1 MRAIEYGQQQYG
13 GYSLQ
18 DTETNIFV
26 FNDEINVVKEGE
38 INPNIPQDDYV
49 FMEIEIENQLALKK
63 EGLIMSQ
70 TEFDYIKD
78 SGIIDIEKV
87 ISNIQFSYHENVVL
101 TDVYQINHH
110 YFIQLPIDITG
121 IILNGEE
128 QILYANTKTKPAKP
142 TLNTILKDKKM
153 TVVLFISTD
162 GAQLERAY
170 QSIDSLYENEIVLFI
185 EKNEGVNIFGSVV
198 RVKTGS
204 NINSLGMFPYKD
216 LSKIVKIYNT
226 DIGSASFEEI
236 LKEHLEDKTEKI
248 YLVKEVF
255 GFYDKVTSFGT
266 NLGLKAIKEAA
277 EKLSLAMDE
286 LKIDEKKWKYYNK
299 DGTVVE
305 NPDLLLPGLSLIKQA
320 NAQQKKELNSSKLN
334 ALAIA
339 HIEKLESTLK
349 NQLIHNN
356 EVESNGNFTK
366 EKAFKKII
374 KLVLNVLQEAKYFFK
389 NPLRKEFEL
398 AEDVFVIYN
407 AFIVGLLNGLT
418 EAIKGLLDLIA
429 LICKGILELK
439 ETQNKIA
446 GGDFS
451 YMSLFFEMLENLLET
466 FTNLFSKKNLEAIFE
481 FVNACMFF
489 GLSFPKLFLN
499 WLTQDGK
506 TITSDAIGYYL
517 GYIIGMIVEMV
528 LEALLFGA
536 GTVAKAVNEVWR
548 SFADLFVNF
557 SKAINYIAKKS
568 TTSIDKIMAIFA
580 FIRQKSK
587 NIKPLLDDFLTF
599 LKSVFARAQ
608 DFLTTFPKA
617 VRETYQ
623 KFGVEIREVPK
634 SPVLFTGI
642 PVKVSDDVYVLIKEG
657 KEIFRGTKEEVEAI
671 AKKLKGMSDDV
682 AEKYLDDLEE
692 AIKIIRK
699 GELPKATNQRLKIFA
714 NEFLESIPRMK
725 DRKGAVCA
733 IQYKGEVF
741 YGRSFKGL
749 ERGVFPDL
757 HPLLDAWV
765 RKRWKEMEL
774 GKVTRL
780 WQHGKCAEVDALN
793 QLLYSLENQFG
804 KLNLDKVKNLLDK
817 NAISK
822 ALDVSKNIKLHG
834 EFKEACKSCNP
845 MLEYFNIIEDLTEL
859 KI

>member
-1 MRAIEYGQQQYG
+1 MRAIEYGLQQYG

-110 YFIQLPIDITG
+110 YFIQLTIDITG

-277 EKLSLAMDE
+277 EKLSVAMDE

-349 NQLIHNN
+349 NQLINNN

-389 NPLRKEFEL
+389 NPLGKEFEL

-599 LKSVFARAQ
+599 LKSIFAELKSFIILRTVNGTFRLELIPIQSFVETVLKLVKTKWVNDLNKVGLQIAKAENEIYVFVH
-608 DFLTTFPKA
+608 KG
-617 VRETYQ
+617 E
-623 KFGVEIREVPK
+623 
-634 SPVLFTGI
+634 
-642 PVKVSDDVYVLIKEG
+642 
-657 KEIFRGTKEEVEAI
+657 EIFRGTKKEAKEALEEYF
-671 AKKLKGMSDDV
+671 KKGDEIGL
-682 AEKYLDDLEE
+682 EKYLDEVVDL
-692 AIKIIRK
+692 K
-699 GELPKATNQRLKIFA
+699 N
-714 NEFLESIPRMK
+714 
-725 DRKGAVCA
+725 
-733 IQYKGEVF
+733 
-741 YGRSFKGL
+741 SFK
-749 ERGVFPDL
+749 FKNFCIYF
-757 HPLLDAWV
+757 
-765 RKRWKEMEL
+765 RKS
-774 GKVTRL
+774 TR
-780 WQHGKCAEVDALN
+780 
-793 QLLYSLENQFG
+793 
-804 KLNLDKVKNLLDK
+804 
-817 NAISK
+817 
-822 ALDVSKNIKLHG
+822 
-834 EFKEACKSCNP
+834 
-845 MLEYFNIIEDLTEL
+845 
-859 KI
+859 